1 MNIAINAKQ
10 DLEMIREL
18 KPRLDLLARQTSQ
31 IVDALRQCE
40 AQSRPIDREMLG
52 LRLATLRALLDQSAK
67 ALAPVLEP
75 AEAAPY
81 GCIGF
86 AGRRVRG

>member
-18 KPRLDLLARQTSQ
+18 KPRLDLLARQSGQ

-40 AQSRPIDREMLG
+40 AQGRPIDREMLG
-52 LRLATLRALLDQSAK
+52 LRLATLRALLDQSSA
-67 ALAPVLEP
+67 ALHMVLEP
-75 AEAAPY
+75 AEAKPY
-81 GCIGF
+81 GYVGF
-86 AGRRVRG
+86 GRRQVRG